1 MIFPTVTRLVAI
13 RLGLFGLLVGMTG
26 CGGSEGLHAVKGKV
40 LLTDGKPLTKGSVRF
55 VPDKDKGN
63 KSVDEPVGE
72 IGSDGSYSLMTAG
85 KKGAA
90 AGWYNVSVTSAEI
103 PDSSKP
109 NAVTS
114 YVAPHFNN
122 PATSKLSVEVVASP
136 GADAYNLKVS
146 AK

>member
-1 MIFPTVTRLVAI
+1 VVLSAGIFLS
-13 RLGLFGLLVGMTG
+13 G
-26 CGGSEGLHAVKGKV
+26 CGGSEGLQTVQGKV
-40 LLTDGKPLTKGSVRF
+40 LLTDGKPLTKGAVRF

-63 KSVDEPVGE
+63 KSTDEPIGE
-72 IGSDGSYSLMTAG
+72 ISADGSYSLQTAG

-90 AGWYNVSVTSAEI
+90 PGWYKVSVTSAEI

-114 YVAPHFNN
+114 YVAPKFNN
-122 PATSKLSVEVVASP
+122 PDTSMLSVEVVASP